1 MKWWFYIGCLLI
13 GLAMMVAGCTPP
25 GPLSEGEGTP
35 TTSPWP
41 SPGGEGGNSPALTGT
56 PNPPAYGPPL
66 KRGTTAHEALVG
78 IDSLMWQQADS
89 ALKVMLEFAA
99 SPEAESLNEFEGHY
113 CQVLVAE
120 LLFKNYYAQS
130 NRTEVLKAV
139 GYFDSIVDLHGAA
152 VRERDAFLAARAHY
166 INGVGFYERDSLIEA
181 CGEYLNALRMMEGQF
196 AEGELVD
203 KKARFLALTYNRLME
218 LFSAQFMQ
226 EPAIYCG
233 KQGLIYTRIAPTSP
247 YGVSNVL
254 YRIGKQYDKLKV
266 ADSAAYYYDMALE
279 YLPDRN
285 NIVYRDI
292 VSSRALFDY
301 EWLYDTIGALD
312 SLKRMVTQAAN
323 ETERLIRFPA
333 IGNIY
338 IDIGQYDSAKVY
350 LEPVLEKNAKREIIA
365 ARCLRD
371 IALIEGDTVKANHY
385 ALILAEEGATAANN
399 QAQVSQLNDLFQNY
413 LQEKQETALALER
426 QEVRRRNLWIGG
438 GVALLAIVGV
448 AVAIVTRRSHKKRLA
463 AQEAEAQRRLDEAS
477 QRLTEA
483 SQRLTEASQR
493 HDAAERELQTKV
505 EQATLHTREVLQQRA
520 MALYHGKEKD
530 KLQRI
535 LAEFDGTYPKARE
548 RMMAAYPDLSMQEYE
563 LCVLGYFDFRAKE
576 IAQLMDLQE
585 GTVYRYRST
594 LRKKTGADD
603 LEALVGRFL
612 D

>member
-1 MKWWFYIGCLLI
+1 MKRWFYIGIVLLVV
-13 GLAMMVAGCTPP
+13 LVGCKTPP
-25 GPLSEGEGTP
+25 DSPAALRHPLTEGERLPRPLGTP
-35 TTSPWP
+35 SQ
-41 SPGGEGGNSPALTGT
+41 
-56 PNPPAYGPPL
+56 
-66 KRGTTAHEALVG
+66 RGTTAHEALVG
-78 IDSLMWQQADS
+78 IDSLMWEQPDS

-99 SPEAESLNEFEGHY
+99 SPEADSLDVFEGHY

-139 GYFDSIVDLHGAA
+139 GYFDSIVDLHGADVRGVSPQRGAA
-152 VRERDAFLAARAHY
+152 VRERDALLAARAHY

-181 CGEYLNALRMMEGQF
+181 CGEYLNALRMMESYF
-196 AEGELVD
+196 AEDELVG
-203 KKARFLALTYNRLME
+203 KKAQFMTLTYNRLGD

-226 EPAIYCG
+226 EPAIYCC
-233 KQGLIYTRIAPTSP
+233 KQSLIYTRIAPTSP

-254 YRIGKQYDKLKV
+254 YRIGKQYDKLKAV
-266 ADSAAYYYDMALE
+266 DSTVYYYDMALE
-279 YLPDRN
+279 YLPDKN
-285 NIVYRDI
+285 NMIYRDI
-292 VSSRALFDY
+292 VASRALFDY
-301 EWLYDTIGALD
+301 YTLQDTVIALD
-312 SLKRMVTQAAN
+312 SLKNMATQAEN
-323 ETERLIRFPA
+323 ETERLNRYRT
-333 IGNIY
+333 IGGIY
-338 IDIGQYDSAKVY
+338 YYSGQYDSAKVY
-350 LEPVLEKNAKREIIA
+350 LEPVLEKYAKREIIA
-365 ARCLRD
+365 AKYLRD
-371 IALIEGDTVKANHY
+371 IALIEGDILKANEY
-385 ALILAEEGATAANN
+385 AQSLIEDVTSAAKN
-399 QAQVSQLNDLFQNY
+399 QAQVSQLNDLFQSY

-426 QEVRRRNLWIGG
+426 QEARRRNLWIGG
-438 GVALLAIVGV
+438 MVALLAIVGL

-477 QRLTEA
+477 QRLSEA
-483 SQRLTEASQR
+483 SQQLTEAIQR
-493 HDAAERELQTKV
+493 HDATERELQTKV

>member
-1 MKWWFYIGCLLI
+1 MKRWFYIGIVLLVV
-13 GLAMMVAGCTPP
+13 LVGCKTPP
-25 GPLSEGEGTP
+25 DSPAALRHPLTEGERLPRPLGTP
-35 TTSPWP
+35 SQ
-41 SPGGEGGNSPALTGT
+41 
-56 PNPPAYGPPL
+56 
-66 KRGTTAHEALVG
+66 RGTTAHEALVG
-78 IDSLMWQQADS
+78 IDSLMWEQPDS

-99 SPEAESLNEFEGHY
+99 SPEADSLDVFEGHY

-120 LLFKNYYAQS
+120 LLFKNDYGQS
-130 NRTEVLKAV
+130 NREEVLKAV
-139 GYFDSIVDLHGAA
+139 HYFESIVGMDGRSADARGAS
-152 VRERDAFLAARAHY
+152 VRKRDAFLAARAHY

-181 CGEYLNALRMMEGQF
+181 CGEYLNALRMMESYF
-196 AEGELVD
+196 AEDELVG
-203 KKARFLALTYNRLME
+203 KKAQFMTLTYNRLGD

-226 EPAIYCG
+226 EPAIYCC
-233 KQGLIYTRIAPTSP
+233 KQSLIYTRIAPTSP

-254 YRIGKQYDKLKV
+254 YRIGKQYDKLKAV
-266 ADSAAYYYDMALE
+266 DSTVYYYDMALE
-279 YLPDRN
+279 YLPDKN
-285 NIVYRDI
+285 NMIYRDI
-292 VSSRALFDY
+292 VASRALFDY
-301 EWLYDTIGALD
+301 YTLQDTVIALD
-312 SLKRMVTQAAN
+312 SLKNMATQAEN
-323 ETERLIRFPA
+323 ETERLNRYRT
-333 IGNIY
+333 IGGIY
-338 IDIGQYDSAKVY
+338 YYSGQYDSAKVY
-350 LEPVLEKNAKREIIA
+350 LEPVLEKYAKREIIA
-365 ARCLRD
+365 AKYLRD
-371 IALIEGDTVKANHY
+371 IALIEGDILKANEY
-385 ALILAEEGATAANN
+385 AQSLIEDVTSAAKN
-399 QAQVSQLNDLFQNY
+399 QAQVSQLNDLFQSY

-426 QEVRRRNLWIGG
+426 QEARRRNLWIGG
-438 GVALLAIVGV
+438 MVALLAIVGL

-477 QRLTEA
+477 QRLSEA
-483 SQRLTEASQR
+483 SQQLTEAIQR
-493 HDAAERELQTKV
+493 HDATERELQTKV